1 MAYKLVFI
9 TRTFGCPM
17 ATLANR
23 VLNDYGVAFR
33 EIFYDQDP
41 LWREKLISWVGF
53 LSVPTLF
60 IADDTVDADA
70 PITSPSPLPAGNSP
84 RGIDR
89 GAMIT
94 EPFED
99 ELLRWLRRFELIEA
113 ETSD

>member
-1 MAYKLVFI
+1 MAHRLIFI

-17 ATLANR
+17 ATLARR
-23 VLNDYGVAFR
+23 VLDDYGVAF
-33 EIFYDQDP
+33 EEVFYDTDP
-41 LWREKLISWVGF
+41 AWREKLLAWTGF

-60 IADDTVDADA
+60 IADADSHPPA
-70 PITSPSPLPAGNSP
+70 PISPPTPLEAGASP

-99 ELLRWLRRFELIEA
+99 ELLAWLAKFGLVDGR
-113 ETSD
+113 